1 MTSLSITLLVLGI
14 LAVQVLIWIPILA
27 WLRRMNTRALA
38 ALGAELDATGE
49 RRVLGPVAINYRG
62 STEHPAIKGNA
73 VAALTDRRLVIR
85 KLVGADLEIPVD
97 DIVGVR
103 DDKWFVRA
111 YAAGR
116 PIVIVKNKDGNEVGL
131 LVADH
136 DAWMTAL
143 RALIARP

>member
-1 MTSLSITLLVLGI
+1 MLVLGI

-85 KLVGADLEIPVD
+85 KLVGAGLEIPVD